1 MEAICVGNEL
11 RGGNCTVIP
20 ENGKRYAE
28 AMGKFPGMINR
39 VDMDIQKLLEIL
51 KQVCYVNLYHLIQ
64 PK

>member
-11 RGGNCTVIP
+11 RGGNCTFIP

-28 AMGKFPGMINR
+28 AMGKFPDMINR
-39 VDMDIQKLLEIL
+39 VDMDIRKLIEIL
-51 KQVCYVNLYHLIQ
+51 KPVCYDNLYYFIQ